1 MKVYLDMEFTGLHQN
16 TTLISIGM
24 ISEFGDT
31 FYMELNDY
39 DKSQVDEWIQE
50 NVIENLYLVD
60 KYKDDNYKLDS
71 WFHMDNLDGHINI
84 SGAGNSHYLKLRLEE
99 WFESI
104 LDLNGQSQIEI
115 WGDCMS
121 YDWVLFNNIYGGA
134 LNIPEYIYY
143 IPYDICTFMKLV
155 GVDPDVCREEFALV
169 DDGVVVDSV
178 EGRKHNSLFD
188 AKIIKKCFEKL
199 SRIILK

>member
-1 MKVYLDMEFTGLHQN
+1 
-16 TTLISIGM
+16 
-24 ISEFGDT
+24 
-31 FYMELNDY
+31 
-39 DKSQVDEWIQE
+39 
-50 NVIENLYLVD
+50 
-60 KYKDDNYKLDS
+60 
-71 WFHMDNLDGHINI
+71 
-84 SGAGNSHYLKLRLEE
+84 
-99 WFESI
+99 
-104 LDLNGQSQIEI
+104 
-115 WGDCMS
+115 MS

-155 GVDPDVCREEFALV
+155 GVDPDVSREEFALV

>member
-1 MKVYLDMEFTGLHQN
+1 MKVYLDMKFTGLHQN

-60 KYKDDNYKLDS
+60 KYENDE

-84 SGAGNSHYLKLRLEE
+84 SSAGNSHQLKLMIEE

-199 SRIILK
+199 TRIILK